1 MKTLLFILLLTPP
14 IENPCL
20 QIDIL
25 IVGDF
30 SGSIDGYEGY
40 MKKSFITLLNKLELS
55 EETVKLGLVTFASE
69 SYLDASLSTDKK
81 SLQVAI
87 DNIYHSSGS
96 TNMTS
101 GLQLAIN
108 ELVNNG
114 RPGFRKII
122 ILVSDGQPDDKY
134 SVKQITD
141 QLKSFDI
148 KIYGMLITS
157 IGYDEAFMKSISS
170 VYLKSDYES
179 LSEEIKKL
187 DICL

>member
-1 MKTLLFILLLTPP
+1 MKVLLFLLCILITP
-14 IENPCL
+14 ENPCL

-30 SGSIDGYEGY
+30 SASVNGHEEY
-40 MKKSFITLLNKLELS
+40 MKKSFLSLLNKVKLS
-55 EETVKLGLVTFASE
+55 EETVKIGVVTFATNAV
-69 SYLDASLSTDKK
+69 LDSPLSNDKK

-87 DNIYHSSGS
+87 SNIYHSSGS
-96 TNMTS
+96 TNMVD
-101 GLQLAIN
+101 GLQLAVN

-122 ILVSDGQPDDKY
+122 IIVSDGQPDYKQG
-134 SVKQITD
+134 VKQITD
-141 QLKSFDI
+141 QLKWFDI
-148 KIYGMLITS
+148 KVYGMLVTADE
-157 IGYDEAFMKSISS
+157 YDEEFMKSISS